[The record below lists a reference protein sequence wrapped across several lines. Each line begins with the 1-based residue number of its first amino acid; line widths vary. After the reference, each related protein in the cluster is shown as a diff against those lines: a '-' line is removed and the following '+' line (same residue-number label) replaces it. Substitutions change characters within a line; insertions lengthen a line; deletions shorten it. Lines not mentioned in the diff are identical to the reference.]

1 MTRQSDRPR
10 PQFYHLHRDG
20 ERPVAFYGVFLA
32 TSVGQWYEGVAQHRW
47 HDVTLY
53 RTHDGQIVVHWEYH
67 ISQSSEAPHA
77 TVEVVAT
84 MEEAVMT
91 LQVWDPTPW
100 VALPQHTA
108 VLHDTAAV
116 VADVIARYDQQVAAL
131 VQHLG
136 LPDTDAWAWSG

>member
-10 PQFYHLHRDG
+10 PQFYQLHWDG
-20 ERPVAFYGVFLA
+20 ERPLAFYGAILA
-32 TSVGQWYEGVAQHRW
+32 TSVGQWCEDVAQHQW

-53 RTHDGQIVVHWEYH
+53 RAHDGQIVVHWEYRT
-67 ISQSSEAPHA
+67 SQSSEATPA

-84 MEEAVMT
+84 VEEAVMT

-100 VALPQHTA
+100 VALPQHA
-108 VLHDTAAV
+108 SVPHDTVAM

-136 LPDTDAWAWSG
+136 LQDTDAWAWSG